1 MERTYIEKLLNKLNN
16 EYGFNLKFGEN
27 FKMAFS
33 HSSYTNE
40 KKIAKHLNYERLE
53 FLGDAVVELSTSE
66 FLFKKFPELAEGELT
81 KLRAS
86 IVCEKTLVKYAL
98 QLNLDKCIYLGRGEE
113 KMGGRSR
120 AALLADIF
128 ESFTGA
134 LYLETNLETVK
145 IFLNNTLFTEV
156 EDYEYSSFV
165 DYKTILQE
173 YVFKIK
179 LGEIEYKVLDSI
191 GPSHSKTFI
200 SAVEIDG
207 KQYGSGTAAT
217 KKESEQ
223 LSAKQALAKL
233 GYDGV

>member
-1 MERTYIEKLLNKLNN
+1 MERTYIEKLLNKLNT

-53 FLGDAVVELSTSE
+53 FLGDAVVELTTSE

-81 KLRAS
+81 KLRA
-86 IVCEKTLVKYAL
+86 
-98 QLNLDKCIYLGRGEE
+98 YLGRGEE

-134 LYLETNLETVK
+134 LYLETNLGTVK
-145 IFLNNTLFTEV
+145 TFLNNTLFTEV

-223 LSAKQALAKL
+223 LSAKQALDKL
-233 GYDGV
+233 GYDGI